1 MRGHW
6 RSQSDYALQ
15 IFRHA
20 AWMFVVCLLFA
31 QSVHP
36 QSNRPPEKT
45 VHHYVLIFR
54 PTRALTAE
62 ELKQRSVEI
71 PAWVKRV
78 QEMGI
83 ALDPKALAPSA
94 VRLSQ
99 QNGSIVSEEVSA
111 DPTLTNLV
119 FFDAAGQ
126 EQALEVARIH
136 PGLHYG
142 VNVEVRE
149 WTSPAANPLAQK

>member
-1 MRGHW
+1 
-6 RSQSDYALQ
+6 
-15 IFRHA
+15 
-20 AWMFVVCLLFA
+20 MFVVCLLFA
-31 QSVHP
+31 QPVHP
-36 QSNRPPEKT
+36 QSNRSPEKT
-45 VHHYVLIFR
+45 MHHYVLIFR
-54 PTRALTAE
+54 PTHPLTADE
-62 ELKQRSVEI
+62 RKQRSVEI

-78 QEMGI
+78 SDMGI
-83 ALDPKALAPSA
+83 PIDPKALAPPA

-99 QNGSIVSEEVSA
+99 QNGSILTEEGSA

-126 EQALEVARIH
+126 EQALEVARLH

-149 WTSPAANPLAQK
+149 WTSPAANPPAQK